1 MAAKIYPYG
10 CLTID
15 CDWKEW
21 FCSLQKSIYVTESRS
36 SLTRQIS
43 SQFSS
48 SDNVIVTISVRTGFD
63 FFLTALALPA
73 GSEVLITSINIPEM
87 ARILRMH
94 GLIPV
99 PIDINVD
106 TLVTPVDRLEAALTP
121 RTRLIVV
128 AMLYGVTFDITEIA
142 KVAKRLSLP
151 LFEDCA
157 ECYSG
162 NGFIGSEVADATCLS
177 FGPIKTSTGFG
188 GGVIIVRNPA
198 LLRRMREIHASYPV
212 QPSSVYFKKILKYS
226 LAMMIANST
235 SINLF
240 SRIVFGKL
248 KVDYKVHV
256 VKILRGFPASTG
268 LEIYHFQPC
277 AGLLSFLAWRL
288 SLVNDSNLLNSME
301 KLRKGTDILT
311 AGHITV
317 PGFLTYRKVF
327 WLYPIMVRDAAKDCK
342 ILNDAGIDAY
352 KGISQLNKIDP
363 PVGNSFAEITETQKM
378 FSALLYLPLHKDV
391 PERDIE
397 AMCQKV
403 VELLGPEPKI

>member
-128 AMLYGVTFDITEIA
+128 AML
-142 KVAKRLSLP
+142 
-151 LFEDCA
+151 
-157 ECYSG
+157 
-162 NGFIGSEVADATCLS
+162 
-177 FGPIKTSTGFG
+177 
-188 GGVIIVRNPA
+188 
-198 LLRRMREIHASYPV
+198 
-212 QPSSVYFKKILKYS
+212 
-226 LAMMIANST
+226 
-235 SINLF
+235 
-240 SRIVFGKL
+240 
-248 KVDYKVHV
+248 
-256 VKILRGFPASTG
+256 
-268 LEIYHFQPC
+268 
-277 AGLLSFLAWRL
+277 
-288 SLVNDSNLLNSME
+288 
-301 KLRKGTDILT
+301 
-311 AGHITV
+311 
-317 PGFLTYRKVF
+317 
-327 WLYPIMVRDAAKDCK
+327 
-342 ILNDAGIDAY
+342 
-352 KGISQLNKIDP
+352 
-363 PVGNSFAEITETQKM
+363 
-378 FSALLYLPLHKDV
+378 
-391 PERDIE
+391 
-397 AMCQKV
+397 
-403 VELLGPEPKI
+403 